1 MQVGDL
7 VKNLNSEAGLMGIVV
22 GWETI
27 NRVSNNIAPMVAWQ
41 DGRGSWIMMHRV
53 EVINASR

>member
-7 VKNLNSEAGLMGIVV
+7 IKNLNSEAGLMGIIV

-27 NRVSNNIAPMVAWQ
+27 NRVSNNIAPIVAWQ
-41 DGRGSWIMMHRV
+41 DGRVSWIMTHRV
-53 EVINASR
+53 EVVNASR